1 MLAALLAVASGVQA
15 AEGAEAHGP
24 SWTMLGWHVVNFG
37 FLLFLLH
44 RYARK
49 PILDFLAQRSQGIR
63 EQIRDAEQRLDA
75 AEAEVASLRARLRDF
90 ESEAQ
95 GIVTAATEQAE
106 FERARALERASETA
120 QRIREDAQRARQELR
135 DEAADLAT
143 TLAAEI
149 LRERLTPDD
158 DKRLVGEF
166 VDRIRESR

>member
-1 MLAALLAVASGVQA
+1 
-15 AEGAEAHGP
+15 
-24 SWTMLGWHVVNFG
+24 MLGWHVVNFG

-120 QRIREDAQRARQELR
+120 QRIREDAQRVAGQEIERARQELR

-149 LRERLTPDD
+149 LRESLTPDD

-166 VDRIRESR
+166 VERIRESR